1 MRRLPMRGW
10 AAVLLFALPLPVA
23 SQEQSPAAPDAA
35 AVNAVW
41 VEHDVT
47 LNYMGLTS
55 YYSCDGLRDKVRW
68 VLGQLGARP
77 GFKVTTRGCVRVTGP
92 EVMPSVRI
100 VAAMPAAATP
110 EILAQL
116 AADASKQELA
126 ARVQGKS
133 APAAEAT
140 AQFPARVKRVKFT
153 SSPVDDLRDGDCEL
167 MEQLRDGVFGAL
179 GVRVV
184 EDRMR
189 CVPRQV
195 TPGSV
200 QMTVEV
206 LEPVPLS

>member
-1 MRRLPMRGW
+1 
-10 AAVLLFALPLPVA
+10 
-23 SQEQSPAAPDAA
+23 
-35 AVNAVW
+35 
-41 VEHDVT
+41 
-47 LNYMGLTS
+47 
-55 YYSCDGLRDKVRW
+55 
-68 VLGQLGARP
+68 
-77 GFKVTTRGCVRVTGP
+77 
-92 EVMPSVRI
+92 MPSVRI

-110 EILAQL
+110 EMLAQL
-116 AADASKQELA
+116 AADAAKQELA

-140 AQFPARVKRVKFT
+140 AQFPARVQRVEFT
-153 SSPVDDLRDGDCEL
+153 SSPVDELRDGDCEL

-189 CVPRQV
+189 CVPHQV

-206 LEPVPLS
+206 LQQVPQP